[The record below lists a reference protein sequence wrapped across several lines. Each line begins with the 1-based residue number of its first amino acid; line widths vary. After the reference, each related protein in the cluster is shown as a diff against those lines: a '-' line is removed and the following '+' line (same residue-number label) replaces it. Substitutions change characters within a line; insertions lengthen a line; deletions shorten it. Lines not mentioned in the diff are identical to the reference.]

1 MHLNR
6 NIAHDEAH
14 REDHMQHHYQ
24 NFKKGIDVQRSTSCI
39 VQEPAD
45 IINYRGNDE
54 GHIMLD

>member
-1 MHLNR
+1 MN
-6 NIAHDEAH
+6 EKAH